1 LIYTVINIPNGDLIA
16 DGNLET
22 QERVV
27 ENNNT
32 FIKNNAE
39 ICVTN
44 DRSSAEI
51 TDSFFTVLNRVA
63 DLLNNPLPAKP
74 SSLPIPIEQESS
86 TLEAVNHPVS
96 FTPYIDFQ
104 NVVNQLEEQ
113 NIGSSEAED
122 NIADNLDIL
131 LEESRNFFSW
141 IPAQQQFTQRYNRST
156 TNAPI
161 LREWNCG
168 SHAQISK
175 HQSNRSNVSII
186 SSRRARL

>member
-1 LIYTVINIPNGDLIA
+1 MCPTAESSVLTNQPSTSAVENSVRPTHFTDTVISIPDVDLIA

-22 QERVV
+22 QERLV

-32 FIKNNAE
+32 FIQNNAE
-39 ICVTN
+39 IFVAN

-63 DLLNNPLPAKP
+63 DLLNNPRPAKP
-74 SSLPIPIEQESS
+74 SSLPIPTEQESS

-113 NIGSSEAED
+113 NIGSNEAED

-131 LEESRNFFSW
+131 LEEERNFFMDSSSAT
-141 IPAQQQFTQRYNRST
+141 IHSTLRSIHDQC
-156 TNAPI
+156 AY
-161 LREWNCG
+161 L
-168 SHAQISK
+168 
-175 HQSNRSNVSII
+175 
-186 SSRRARL
+186 ARVEL